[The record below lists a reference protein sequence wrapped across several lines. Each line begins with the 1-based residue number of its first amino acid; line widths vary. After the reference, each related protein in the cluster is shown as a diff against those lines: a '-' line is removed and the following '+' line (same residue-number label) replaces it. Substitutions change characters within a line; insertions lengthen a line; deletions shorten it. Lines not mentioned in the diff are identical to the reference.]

1 MWRYILKR
9 LLWMFPVILGVIFIV
24 FSLLQ
29 LTPGDPARV
38 TLGTEAS
45 EERLEEWREEHGL
58 NKSFFAQYVD
68 YVRKVVTKLDF
79 GNSYT
84 TNRPILDEIS
94 ARLPKSL
101 TIAFL
106 AILVMTILGVPV
118 GIISALHPYT
128 WKDNVLMTGALVL
141 VSMPGFWLGLMLSI
155 LFALKLGWL
164 PASGLYGP
172 VYYILPVS
180 SLALQQTAS
189 IARLTRSCMLDVI
202 GQDYIVTAKAK
213 GVAPKSITYKH
224 ALRNALIP
232 IITSLGGSSCMLL
245 GGSMITETVFSIPGM
260 GTMIVNAIKGRDSL
274 CAGGGAGAVDLL
286 KRDTAD
292 LRPGLCL
299 CRSQDQGAVQQR
311 RQEKEERSKL
321 IWDFIK
327 KRESAAKIVC
337 MRWLW
342 FG

>member
-9 LLWMFPVILGVIFIV
+9 LLWMIPVILGGIFIV

-260 GTMIVNAIKGRDSL
+260 GTMIVNAIKGRDYPSVL
-274 CAGGGAGAVDLL
+274 GAVLALSICSSVILLISDLAYAFVDPRI
-286 KRDTAD
+286 KAQYSSGGRKKKK
-292 LRPGLCL
+292 
-299 CRSQDQGAVQQR
+299 GAN
-311 RQEKEERSKL
+311 
-321 IWDFIK
+321 
-327 KRESAAKIVC
+327 
-337 MRWLW
+337 
-342 FG
+342 